1 MSKCEK
7 LAKNNTRPDDA
18 RSQVRC
24 GHDINNWCKLIADWF
39 KLAQLYK
46 LVAEWLCAN
55 IWEQYVHVC
64 DSNISASQIQ
74 KCRKIRQCCETFLAS
89 RKFPKFSS
97 EFDWS
102 GKMKK
107 SGKFL
112 LSPLLI
118 FQIPYAYGY
127 QQKYFRRITHAVFTW
142 LYFAP
147 GGQLREKLF
156 SYTKST
162 TVTFPVE
169 YMMQLFLRMHII
181 IYYTTKFGN
190 RNFASKRKAEKHQ
203 ISSLSYKRHLLN
215 HILFVFNTFM

>member
-1 MSKCEK
+1 M
-7 LAKNNTRPDDA
+7 
-18 RSQVRC
+18 
-24 GHDINNWCKLIADWF
+24 
-39 KLAQLYK
+39 
-46 LVAEWLCAN
+46 
-55 IWEQYVHVC
+55 
-64 DSNISASQIQ
+64 
-74 KCRKIRQCCETFLAS
+74 KIRQCCETFLAS

-102 GKMKK
+102 GKMQK

-142 LYFAP
+142 VYFAP

-156 SYTKST
+156 SLYQIHNSYISCGIYDA
-162 TVTFPVE
+162 VVFE
-169 YMMQLFLRMHII
+169 DAY